1 MNYLDKFSKGHILV
15 APGIYDPLSAII
27 ADKIGF
33 DFLYLSG
40 ASISYSYLGLP
51 DMSFTGLSEVE
62 STIRR
67 ISYRVQTPII
77 CDADNGYGNEINVEH
92 TVRLLERSGAAA
104 IQIED
109 QKTPKR
115 CGHLNGKEVLP
126 EKEMVLKIKA
136 ALETRKSALIIA
148 RTDALSVD
156 GLDEAI
162 RRGNLYVES
171 GADVIFIEAPS
182 SKQDLVEIGKKVKGL
197 KMVNMVEGG
206 KTPLLESKELQ
217 NMGFSLVIYPG
228 AAIRT
233 VSHSLRILY
242 KEIKDK
248 GTTKNLLENMLN
260 FTELQNLLDIDK
272 ITGKYD
278 IQ

>member
-1 MNYLDKFSKGHILV
+1 MDYLSKFSKEHILI

-62 STIRR
+62 SAIRR

-126 EKEMVLKIKA
+126 EQEMVFKIKA
-136 ALETRKSALIIA
+136 ALEARKSALIIA
-148 RTDALSVD
+148 RTDTLSVN
-156 GLDEAI
+156 GLNDAI
-162 RRGNLYVES
+162 QRGNLYAES
-171 GADVIFIEAPS
+171 GADIIFIEAPS
-182 SKQDLVEIGKKVKGL
+182 SRQDLIEIGKKVKGL

-206 KTPLLESKELQ
+206 KTPLFDSEELQ
-217 NMGFSLVIYPG
+217 SMGFNLVIYPG

-233 VSHSLRILY
+233 ISHSLEILY
-242 KEIKDK
+242 KEIKEK
-248 GTTKNLLENMLN
+248 GTTKNFLGNMLN
-260 FTELQNLLDIDK
+260 FSQLQSLLDINK
-272 ITGKYD
+272 ITGK
-278 IQ
+278 